1 MGMFYVLAVLVRN
14 GLRLE
19 SVQGA
24 WQNNQEVSFAPLNTE
39 IDCRTTQTG
48 CVDSREGESYR
59 FNFSQRCKDVTVST
73 SPVALP
79 FESVQLAS
87 EQHPLEV

>member
-1 MGMFYVLAVLVRN
+1 MSSPCWFVTDC
-14 GLRLE
+14 GLK
-19 SVQGA
+19 SFQGA
-24 WQNNQEVSFAPLNTE
+24 WRNNKEVSFAPHQKNTE

-59 FNFSQRCKDVTVST
+59 FNSSQRCKDVTVST